1 MSSVLFF
8 KKRMRPNIYKVTE
21 IGNGFLAIMAKPVA
35 GEWIE
40 EEFLGIAKFGVK
52 CLVSLL
58 EPHEIKEL
66 GLSKAPLLCESNG
79 IKYIN
84 FPIKD
89 RGLPSSSSTTF
100 KLIKNLHS
108 QILLGEN
115 TVIHCRAGI
124 GRTGLIAA
132 SLLVLHGYNTTE
144 AFTSVSKARGITVP
158 DTAEQYAWV
167 VENQRNLK
175 IK

>member
-1 MSSVLFF
+1 
-8 KKRMRPNIYKVTE
+8 MRPNIYKVTE
-21 IGNGFLAIMAKPVA
+21 IGNGFLGIMAKPVA

-40 EEFLGIAKFGVK
+40 EEFLGIAKYGVK

-66 GLSKAPLLCESNG
+66 GLSKAPLLCKSNG
-79 IKYIN
+79 IKFIN

-89 RGLPSSSSTTF
+89 RGLPTSLPSTF
-100 KLIKNLHS
+100 KLIKDLHS

-132 SLLVLHGYNTTE
+132 SLLVLHGYNPSD
-144 AFTSVSKARGITVP
+144 AFLSVSKARGVQVP
-158 DTAEQYAWV
+158 DTTEQYAWV
-167 VENQRNLK
+167 VDNQKK
-175 IK
+175 IQTN